1 MPSKPAQDIWYE
13 LWEEAGSRRL
23 DTWHMLSGMD
33 SARNS
38 DHLRV
43 PVGTKMRV
51 KPRAVDLGSFVRCVH
66 QGLTDTPTLLRADD
80 GDHLTLAV
88 ATSWVS
94 RLTERLPSLATKSG
108 RT

>member
-33 SARNS
+33 SARNRTI
-38 DHLRV
+38 LRV
-43 PVGTKMRV
+43 PVGTKMRA
-51 KPRAVDLGSFVRCVH
+51 KPRAVDLGSFVRGVH
-66 QGLTDTPTLLRADD
+66 QGLADTTTLLRAED

-88 ATSWVS
+88 GYVVG
-94 RLTERLPSLATKSG
+94 E
-108 RT
+108 